1 MTNQAKIVITA
12 VDQATAT
19 MLKIRA
25 EMRAM
30 TQPMRDIKA
39 SMGRFAEGSGLRQMQ
54 RDFQKIGHA
63 ARAVGGAVTRIV
75 APMAAI
81 VGVGSIAGLAELS
94 RQWANMGWT
103 IERTAQTLGIAPEKL
118 QALQGAAKLAG
129 LSADD
134 MTNSLGALG
143 NTLQDALFGRNQ
155 QAMYALNQLGITIH
169 KTATGAVDSTRALSD
184 LSAVIQRYNGQPQVQ
199 QRIADQFG
207 IGALLPLLRQG
218 PEAIRRFEAQARSL
232 GYVMGG
238 DALRNSTALGQSF
251 AELQMSLIG
260 LRNSISNALFP
271 VLTPMLN
278 NLTQWVAS
286 NRQLIA
292 QNVSRW
298 VSEIVQWVRS
308 VDWGAVWR
316 DITGV
321 IAEIRNMA
329 SGIND
334 VVQSLGGWKTA
345 LELAFGAWALGKVGM
360 FTLAVLRLARAFGAA
375 RTAAAALPAA
385 VPAAEAATGA
395 AARGL
400 FGLGIGGLLGRAGLV
415 GLAGFGGYEFG
426 KHVVN
431 PAIDWSV
438 DKLTG
443 GKDKNLGSAVYDWT
457 HSGEDKNS
465 VAKTLFPAMEHQYGL
480 PKGMLDAVW
489 WKESS
494 RGKHLYSP
502 KGALGDFQFMPKT
515 AAEYGLK
522 DPMSFQQSTVAAAKM
537 YGGLLKQY
545 KGDISKALAA
555 YNWGSGNLNKDIA
568 RNGDNWLAYA
578 PKETQDYVNL
588 IQARMAGV
596 DRPGL
601 YAQGRISA
609 APQAQVAAA
618 QQKVD
623 ITLHVKNAPPGTRV
637 EARRADGDDVP
648 VNVAYNMVGQH

>member
-103 IERTAQTLGIAPEKL
+103 IERTAQTLGVAPEKL

-143 NTLQDALFGRNQ
+143 NTLQDALYGRNQ

-207 IGALLPLLRQG
+207 IGSLLPLLRQG
-218 PEAIRRFEAQARSL
+218 PQAIRRFEDQARRL

-238 DALRNSTALGQSF
+238 NALHNSTALAQSF
-251 AELQMSLIG
+251 VELQMSLIG

-278 NLTQWVAS
+278 NVTQWVAA

-292 QNVSRW
+292 QDVSRW

-321 IAEIRNMA
+321 VAEIRSMA

-334 VVQSLGGWKTA
+334 AVQSLGGWKTA

-375 RTAAAALPAA
+375 RVAAAAL
-385 VPAAEAATGA
+385 PAAEAATGA
-395 AARGL
+395 AAAAGTAASVATLGLGAGLLLYSPTIGQGEQAALDARQKSLPARQQAALAQLLASGMSPVEASGLVANFTAESALNPSAVGDGGKAYGIGQWHPDRQAQFARL
-400 FGLGIGGLLGRAGLV
+400 FGLPIQKSNLQQQLAFARWELGNTENGAQQRA
-415 GLAGFGGYEFG
+415 AQ
-426 KHVVN
+426 
-431 PAIDWSV
+431 A
-438 DKLTG
+438 
-443 GKDKNLGSAVYDWT
+443 
-457 HSGEDKNS
+457 
-465 VAKTLFPAMEHQYGL
+465 
-480 PKGMLDAVW
+480 
-489 WKESS
+489 
-494 RGKHLYSP
+494 
-502 KGALGDFQFMPKT
+502 KT
-515 AAEYGLK
+515 AADAGSIYSRYYERPANADQEARTRGILA
-522 DPMSFQQSTVAAAKM
+522 QQ
-537 YGGLLKQY
+537 
-545 KGDISKALAA
+545 I
-555 YNWGSGNLNKDIA
+555 
-568 RNGDNWLAYA
+568 
-578 PKETQDYVNL
+578 
-588 IQARMAGV
+588 
-596 DRPGL
+596 
-601 YAQGRISA
+601 YAQNQMMFRSA
-609 APQAQVAAA
+609 SSDAP